1 MKRLFLLRHAKSEK
15 DSESGRDLDRA
26 LNHRGLAD
34 AERMGKEIRDLG
46 LTFDWVLASPARR
59 VIETLEGVGGLAPHY
74 DKRLYNAT
82 RADLLGI
89 VRTTDDQVKN
99 LLLVG
104 HNPGFEQL
112 AAFLTARSIEE
123 MPTGSLAEI
132 ELPMAHWSQVDVGSG
147 TLVRFFRP
155 KLLV

>member
-1 MKRLFLLRHAKSEK
+1 MRRLTLLRHAKTER
-15 DSESGRDLDRA
+15 DSPTGRDFDRA
-26 LNHRGLAD
+26 LNHRGRGD
-34 AERMGKEIRDLG
+34 AERMGKEIRELG
-46 LTFDWVLASPARR
+46 LTFDRALASPARR
-59 VIETLEGVGGLAPHY
+59 AIETIEGAGLVSHY

-82 RADLLGI
+82 RDDLLGL
-89 VRTTDDQVKN
+89 VRSIEDGVKS

-112 AAFLTARSIEE
+112 AATFTGREIEE

-132 ELPMAHWSQVDVGSG
+132 EFPIAHWSEVEAGSG
-147 TLVRFFRP
+147 TLTRFVRP